1 MPKRF
6 FGYIEGYY
14 GRMLSWDERALLIEK
29 MRRLSLNAYI
39 YAPKEDPFHRQHW
52 KIPYPVEWRNF
63 FGSFVNQSKKA
74 GITVIPGIAPGLS
87 FDYQSRADYAIL
99 LKKFLILLKS
109 GVNSLCLLMDD
120 IPVDLPDKYKKKY
133 SSLGAA
139 HGELLTK
146 LQADIKKNVT
156 TKLRSLNLPLRAT
169 LGSTRRGILRGV
181 APQGDFTLCP
191 LLGNR
196 KEGAQGREQLQK
208 TEPDIKF
215 WFCPTVYNDYFMTK
229 DNAARYLDDLA
240 LYMPEDTMI
249 LWTGTNVISENIT
262 GDSIKDVVK
271 LFGNNVC
278 IWDNIYAND
287 YCPSRLFTGPYIN
300 RSADLQKTTSG
311 ILLNPTGLLHTDIFL
326 LSLLAGYVN
335 RINPQKAWQS
345 IASKLPV
352 AKELKIIAPFLN
364 IPCSTIAKANLTP
377 RYLKLVH
384 EALEKM
390 IWEWKSPLQREWYP
404 FLYMLDC
411 NIKLWNNKADKDNEL
426 WIKKKYPPVL
436 ADILLAHIQHPIL
449 KN

>member
-1 MPKRF
+1 MPERF

-14 GRMLSWDERALLIEK
+14 GRMLSWDERALLIEE

-39 YAPKEDPFHRQHW
+39 YAPKEDPFHRQQW
-52 KIPYPVEWRNF
+52 RIPYPAAWRSF
-63 FGSFVNQSKKA
+63 FSTFVKQSTKA

-146 LQADIKKNVT
+146 LQADIKK
-156 TKLRSLNLPLRAT
+156 
-169 LGSTRRGILRGV
+169 
-181 APQGDFTLCP
+181 
-191 LLGNR
+191 
-196 KEGAQGREQLQK
+196 

-262 GDSIKDVVK
+262 GDSIKNVVK

-300 RSADLQKTTSG
+300 RSSDLQKTTSG

-335 RINPQKAWQS
+335 KTNPQKAWES

-377 RYLKLVH
+377 RYLKLARK
-384 EALEKM
+384 ALEKM

-411 NIKLWNNKADKDNEL
+411 NIKLWNNKADKENEL

-436 ADILLAHIQHPIL
+436 ADILLAHIHYPFPA
-449 KN
+449 